1 MKAYDIETKSYHRV
15 VSLDYDNNV
24 VVMESPEYGRT
35 RNTIDKVRLIQDP
48 DENMKGKTTIRPE
61 LFWMIPFLGW
71 FMIPY
76 KLFTIEDCVI
86 ESKSIKDQIIMIIS
100 FFGPI
105 YIFLAWI
112 LIKHIHI
119 F

>member
-35 RNTIDKVRLIQDP
+35 RNTIDKVRLIQDL
-48 DENMKGKTTIRPE
+48 DEDMKGKTIIKPE
-61 LFWMIPFLGW
+61 LFWMIPFVGW

-76 KLFTIEDCVI
+76 KLFTIDDCVI
-86 ESKSIKDQIIMIIS
+86 QSKSIKDQIVMIVS
-100 FFGPI
+100 SFGPI
-105 YIFLAWI
+105 FLFLFLMMI
-112 LIKHIHI
+112 STIK
-119 F
+119 

>member
-35 RNTIDKVRLIQDP
+35 RNTIDKVRLIQDL
-48 DENMKGKTTIRPE
+48 DEDMKGKTIIKPE
-61 LFWMIPFLGW
+61 LFWMIPFVGW

-76 KLFTIEDCVI
+76 KLFTIDDCVI
-86 ESKSIKDQIIMIIS
+86 QSKSIKDQIIMLMIG
-100 FFGPI
+100 FGPI
-105 YIFLAWI
+105 FLI
-112 LIKHIHI
+112 LFLMMISTIK
-119 F
+119 

>member
-35 RNTIDKVRLIQDP
+35 RNTIDKVRLIQDL
-48 DENMKGKTTIRPE
+48 DEDMKGKTIIRPE
-61 LFWMIPFLGW
+61 LFWVIPFVGW

-76 KLFTIEDCVI
+76 KLFTIDDCVI
-86 ESKSIKDQIIMIIS
+86 QSKSIKDQIIMLMIG
-100 FFGPI
+100 FGPI
-105 YIFLAWI
+105 FLI
-112 LIKHIHI
+112 LFLMMISVK
-119 F
+119 

>member
-35 RNTIDKVRLIQDP
+35 RNTIDKVRLIQEP
-48 DENMKGKTTIRPE
+48 DEDMKGKTIIKPE
-61 LFWMIPFLGW
+61 LFWMIPFVGW

-76 KLFTIEDCVI
+76 KLFTIDDCVI
-86 ESKSIKDQIIMIIS
+86 ESKSIKEQIVMIVS
-100 FFGPI
+100 SFGPI
-105 YIFLAWI
+105 FLFLFLM
-112 LIKHIHI
+112 LISTIK
-119 F
+119 

>member
-35 RNTIDKVRLIQDP
+35 RNTIDKVRLIQDL
-48 DENMKGKTTIRPE
+48 DEDMKGKTIIRPE
-61 LFWMIPFLGW
+61 LFWMIPFVGW

-76 KLFTIEDCVI
+76 KLFTIDDCVI
-86 ESKSIKDQIIMIIS
+86 QSKSIKDQIIMLMIG
-100 FFGPI
+100 FGPI
-105 YIFLAWI
+105 FLI
-112 LIKHIHI
+112 LFLMMISTIK
-119 F
+119 